1 LRVSAR
7 TCNVQNSDY
16 QLPQSP
22 LLVSVQL
29 RLSMAEY
36 NFARSSGHGYTLD
49 PASKQ
54 STALF
59 SRCSHRSRSP
69 LQPGEG
75 PPSATAVVPSTSRG
89 YGLRALPL
97 VAGCSGNMT
106 VTLRDSTVARVS
118 IVPPHSAECSEFAAR
133 WSGSHSYPL
142 DCLRALAVQAQILS
156 CGGQAIACNQIF
168 ALPEDGDVLTALVPC
183 PPGTDRAQEST
194 PLSPR
199 FNGRGSFR
207 WAA

>member
-1 LRVSAR
+1 MLWRRRDREPSAPITLPNLEQLIGVLVQGNDQLWRGAWCLRVSAR

-22 LLVSVQL
+22 FLVSVQL
-29 RLSMAEY
+29 RLSMAGY

-133 WSGSHSYPL
+133 WSGPHSYPL
-142 DCLRALAVQAQILS
+142 
-156 CGGQAIACNQIF
+156 IACAHSQCR
-168 ALPEDGDVLTALVPC
+168 PK
-183 PPGTDRAQEST
+183 S
-194 PLSPR
+194 
-199 FNGRGSFR
+199 
-207 WAA
+207 